1 MRAVKK
7 TAVAALALTV
17 AGSGLARAQSDTCE
31 GVVSANAIMTSGRA
45 RADGTYNYTIYV
57 QNRQAR
63 RIVVTFVMGNFP
75 ANVTLDLSPIQN
87 FVMNANF
94 TTGFRLGTGRNSDIN
109 NRTVDF
115 IYRGTSSKAY
125 VRMQDCRP
133 Y

>member
-1 MRAVKK
+1 MRSVTK
-7 TAVAALALTV
+7 TALAVLALM
-17 AGSGLARAQSDTCE
+17 ASGTAAQAQSDTCE
-31 GVVSANAIMTSGRA
+31 GVVSVNAIMTSGRA

-94 TTGFRLGTGRNSDIN
+94 ATGFRLGTGRNNDIN
-109 NRTVDF
+109 SRTVDV
-115 IYRGTSSKAY
+115 IYRGTSSKPY
-125 VRMQDCRP
+125 VRLQDCRP